1 MKLNNLWLYL
11 MLTIIGGCSA
21 ASSNPNSN
29 SGFVGNTCP
38 EKPSSTLD
46 SKDVKAISIATS
58 GTTKESGQL
67 NGGKS
72 LGYTFEAQS
81 GQKLSYQTKDDIC
94 IWIFTQ
100 DLTLLSNTD
109 LPKSGKYTIQV
120 AAPKGSTTFN
130 LEMSLGTLQTSTSSV
145 SPVPSSPQTT
155 SNNPSN
161 TPNNSPNTSPS
172 NTNSSGLTQDQASQL
187 IANWLNAKSQIF
199 SPPFDRQLVANYTT
213 GLLYT
218 DITKPGGSIDWL
230 NNNNSRYDYRNSR
243 ITKVFSF
250 DNSGSQPAMK
260 VQIYE
265 ERTLYGPKGIDSNQS
280 GSSTKNYIYFFS
292 SENGS
297 WKIYDYRTAE

>member
-11 MLTIIGGCSA
+11 MLIIIGGCSA

-29 SGFVGNTCP
+29 AGFAGSTCP

-58 GTTKESGQL
+58 GSTKESGQL

-130 LEMSLGTLQTSTSSV
+130 LEMSLGTLQTSASPV
-145 SPVPSSPQTT
+145 SPNPQTT
-155 SNNPSN
+155 PNN
-161 TPNNSPNTSPS
+161 TPNTPSSNSNSS
-172 NTNSSGLTQDQASQL
+172 NNSNSSGLTQDQASQL
-187 IANWLNAKSQIF
+187 IANWLNSKAQIF

-213 GLLYT
+213 GPLYT

-230 NNNNSRYDYRNSR
+230 KNNSSRYDYRNSR
-243 ITKVFSF
+243 ITQVLSF

-260 VQIYE
+260 VEIYE
-265 ERTLYGPKGIDSNQS
+265 ERTLYGPRGIDSNQS
-280 GSSTKNYIYFFS
+280 GSSTRNYMYFFV

-297 WKIYDYRTAE
+297 WKIYDYRAAE

>member
-1 MKLNNLWLYL
+1 MNKFWLYL
-11 MLTIIGGCSA
+11 VLIIIGGCSA
-21 ASSNPNSN
+21 ASSNPNYN
-29 SGFVGNTCP
+29 SGFVGNNCP

-130 LEMSLGTLQTSTSSV
+130 LEMSLGTLQTSASPV
-145 SPVPSSPQTT
+145 SPNPQTT
-155 SNNPSN
+155 PNN
-161 TPNNSPNTSPS
+161 TPNTPSSNSNSS
-172 NTNSSGLTQDQASQL
+172 NNSNSSGLTQDQASQL
-187 IANWLNAKSQIF
+187 IANWLNSKAQIF

-213 GLLYT
+213 GPLYT

-230 NNNNSRYDYRNSR
+230 KNNSSRYDYRNSR
-243 ITKVFSF
+243 ITQVLSF

-260 VQIYE
+260 VEIYE
-265 ERTLYGPKGIDSNQS
+265 ERTLYGPRGIDSNQS
-280 GSSTKNYIYFFS
+280 GSSTRNYMYFFV

-297 WKIYDYRTAE
+297 WKIYDYRAAE

>member
-11 MLTIIGGCSA
+11 MLIIIGGCSA

-29 SGFVGNTCP
+29 AGFAGSTCP

-130 LEMSLGTLQTSTSSV
+130 LEMSLGTLQTSTSPV
-145 SPVPSSPQTT
+145 SAVPSSPQTT

-161 TPNNSPNTSPS
+161 TPNNPPNTPPS
-172 NTNSSGLTQDQASQL
+172 NTNSSGLTQEQASQL
-187 IANWLNAKSQIF
+187 IANWLNSKSQIF

-213 GLLYT
+213 GPLYT

-243 ITKVFSF
+243 ITQVLSF
-250 DNSGSQPAMK
+250 ENSGNQPAMK

-265 ERTLYGPKGIDSNQS
+265 ERTLYGPKGIDSKQS

-292 SENGS
+292 LENGS

>member
-11 MLTIIGGCSA
+11 MLMIIAGCSA
-21 ASSNPNSN
+21 TSSNPNSN
-29 SGFVGNTCP
+29 AGFAGSTCP

-67 NGGKS
+67 NTGKS

-130 LEMSLGTLQTSTSSV
+130 LEMSLGTLQTSASPV
-145 SPVPSSPQTT
+145 SPSPQTT
-155 SNNPSN
+155 PNN
-161 TPNNSPNTSPS
+161 TPNTPSSNSNSS
-172 NTNSSGLTQDQASQL
+172 NNSNSSGLTQDQASQL
-187 IANWLNAKSQIF
+187 IANWLNSKAQIF

-213 GLLYT
+213 GPLYT

-230 NNNNSRYDYRNSR
+230 KNNSSRYDYRNSR
-243 ITKVFSF
+243 VTQVLSF
-250 DNSGSQPAMK
+250 DNSASQPAMK
-260 VQIYE
+260 VEIYE
-265 ERTLYGPKGIDSNQS
+265 ERTLYGPRGIDSNQS
-280 GSSTKNYIYFFS
+280 GSSTRNYMYFFV

-297 WKIYDYRTAE
+297 WKIYDYRAAE

>member
-1 MKLNNLWLYL
+1 ML
-11 MLTIIGGCSA
+11 MIIAGCSA
-21 ASSNPNSN
+21 TSSNPNSN
-29 SGFVGNTCP
+29 AGFAGSTCP

-46 SKDVKAISIATS
+46 SKDVKAISIPTS

-130 LEMSLGTLQTSTSSV
+130 LEMSLGTLQTSTSPV

-155 SNNPSN
+155 SNN
-161 TPNNSPNTSPS
+161 TPNSPTSNSN
-172 NTNSSGLTQDQASQL
+172 NSGLTQQQASQ
-187 IANWLNAKSQIF
+187 IIQNWLDAKKRLFAPPYEEKLAADFTIGERYIKTTGAIKWLRDNNAYYDYKTALVDSSNNFSVSSDQSQI
-199 SPPFDRQLVANYTT
+199 DV
-213 GLLYT
+213 
-218 DITKPGGSIDWL
+218 SI
-230 NNNNSRYDYRNSR
+230 
-243 ITKVFSF
+243 
-250 DNSGSQPAMK
+250 
-260 VQIYE
+260 
-265 ERTLYGPKGIDSNQS
+265 
-280 GSSTKNYIYFFS
+280 
-292 SENGS
+292 SENLVLYVNNQVDSSVTTNGVKTTAYRFFLKLDAGT
-297 WKIYDYRTAE
+297 WKIENVENL

>member
-11 MLTIIGGCSA
+11 MLIIIGGCSA

-29 SGFVGNTCP
+29 AGFAGSTCP
-38 EKPSSTLD
+38 EKPASTLD

-58 GTTKESGQL
+58 GSTKESGQL

-94 IWIFTQ
+94 IWIFAQ

-130 LEMSLGTLQTSTSSV
+130 LEMSLGTLQTSA
-145 SPVPSSPQTT
+145 SPFSPNPQTT
-155 SNNPSN
+155 PNNTRNTPSSNSNSSNNS
-161 TPNNSPNTSPS
+161 
-172 NTNSSGLTQDQASQL
+172 NSSGLTQDQASQL
-187 IANWLNAKSQIF
+187 IANWLNSKAQIF

-213 GLLYT
+213 GPLYT

-230 NNNNSRYDYRNSR
+230 KNNSSRYDYRNSR
-243 ITKVFSF
+243 ITQVLSF

-260 VQIYE
+260 VEIYE
-265 ERTLYGPKGIDSNQS
+265 ERTLYGPRGIDSNQS
-280 GSSTKNYIYFFS
+280 GSSTRNYMYFFV

-297 WKIYDYRTAE
+297 WKIYDYRAAE

>member
-11 MLTIIGGCSA
+11 MLIIIGGCSA

-29 SGFVGNTCP
+29 AGFAGSTCP
-38 EKPSSTLD
+38 EKPASTLD

-58 GTTKESGQL
+58 GSTKESGQL

-94 IWIFTQ
+94 IWIFAQ

-130 LEMSLGTLQTSTSSV
+130 LEMSLGTLQTSAIPV
-145 SPVPSSPQTT
+145 SPNPQTT
-155 SNNPSN
+155 PNNTRNTPSSNSNSSNNS
-161 TPNNSPNTSPS
+161 
-172 NTNSSGLTQDQASQL
+172 NSSGLTQDQASQL
-187 IANWLNAKSQIF
+187 IANWLNSKAQIF

-213 GLLYT
+213 GPLYT

-230 NNNNSRYDYRNSR
+230 KNNSSRYDYRNSR
-243 ITKVFSF
+243 ITQVLSF

-260 VQIYE
+260 VEIYE
-265 ERTLYGPKGIDSNQS
+265 ERTLYGPRGIDSNQS
-280 GSSTKNYIYFFS
+280 GSSTRNYMYFFV

-297 WKIYDYRTAE
+297 WKIYDYRAAE